1 MGLNRHM
8 STLFSFAPA
17 YEHNL
22 IGHPEHAGRGKAVM
36 DLLTSQQVLADLAI
50 VDPVMATPEQVR
62 RAHAQNVIDR
72 AQQISL
78 RGGGQIDADT
88 YATDASYDL
97 AMVAAG
103 ATTNA
108 ALAVANGEHTN
119 GYVFVRPPGHHAE
132 YSRSMGFCLFN
143 NIAVAAK
150 EVQAKTNCKRL
161 MIVDIDVHHGNGT
174 QDIFYGDDSV
184 LFISTHQFG
193 SFFYPGTGAAHELGQ
208 DAASGFN
215 FNVPIVAGVGDA
227 GYLSIMDQLIAPAA
241 QKFKPDMI
249 LISAGFDAHWQDP
262 LASMELSLTGYA
274 QLAQK
279 LVSIAQETC
288 EGRILFVQEGGYM
301 LDVLSHAVLNCLNG
315 LLGNDK
321 IVDPFG
327 LSPVKGSP
335 DLVKMI
341 KELQVLHLLK

>member
-1 MGLNRHM
+1 M
-8 STLFSFAPA
+8 STLFTFAPA
-17 YEHNL
+17 YGHNL

-36 DLLTSQQVLADLAI
+36 DLLEKQQILAELAI
-50 VDPVMATPEQVR
+50 VEPTMGTPEQIR
-62 RAHAQNVIDR
+62 RAHAQSVIDR

-88 YATDASYDL
+88 YATDASYEL
-97 AMVAAG
+97 AMLAAG
-103 ATTNA
+103 TTTDA
-108 ALAVANGEHTN
+108 AISIANGKHNN

-132 YSRSMGFCLFN
+132 YARSMGFCLFN

-150 EVQAKTNCKRL
+150 AVQAETDCKRL
-161 MIVDIDVHHGNGT
+161 MIIDIDVHHGNGT

-193 SFFYPGTGAAHELGQ
+193 SFFYPGTGAAHEMGQ

-215 FNVPIVAGVGDA
+215 FNVPIMAGVGDA
-227 GYLSIMDQLIAPAA
+227 GYISIMDELIAPAA

-249 LISAGFDAHWQDP
+249 LISAGYDAHWQDP

-274 QLAQK
+274 HLAQK
-279 LVSIAQETC
+279 LIAVAQDVC
-288 EGRILFVQEGGYM
+288 DGRILFVQEGGYM
-301 LDVLSHAVLNCLNG
+301 LDVLSHAVLNCLNS
-315 LLGNDK
+315 LLGKDT
-321 IVDPFG
+321 IIDPFG
-327 LSPVKGSP
+327 LSPVTDSP
-335 DLVKMI
+335 QLVKMI